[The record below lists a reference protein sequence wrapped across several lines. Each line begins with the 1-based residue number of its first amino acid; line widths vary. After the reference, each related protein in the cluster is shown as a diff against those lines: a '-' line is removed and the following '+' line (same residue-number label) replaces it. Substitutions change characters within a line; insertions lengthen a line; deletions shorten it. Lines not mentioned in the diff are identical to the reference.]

1 MLSSISS
8 QRVSHCGAVVATA
21 LALCLLSACGTMDT
35 NRRASDAR
43 ATINTPSAPTRTPDV
58 QAIPPTEEARSR
70 FAEAVA
76 AMEKVRFDEARA
88 IFATLA
94 ERYPHMSGPHTNLGI
109 LSAHIDN
116 DAARA
121 LAHFRAAV
129 AAKPENAVAHNWMGV
144 LYRKQGDYA
153 EAEQH
158 YRAALQ
164 AAPDYAYA
172 HRNLGVLY
180 DRYLDRPSDATRHY
194 EAYRRLA
201 QDGDALMA
209 EVWLRTLREDALKRP
224 EVAAMDA
231 GAQP

>member
-1 MLSSISS
+1 
-8 QRVSHCGAVVATA
+8 
-21 LALCLLSACGTMDT
+21 
-35 NRRASDAR
+35 
-43 ATINTPSAPTRTPDV
+43 
-58 QAIPPTEEARSR
+58 
-70 FAEAVA
+70 
-76 AMEKVRFDEARA
+76 
-88 IFATLA
+88 
-94 ERYPHMSGPHTNLGI
+94 
-109 LSAHIDN
+109 
-116 DAARA
+116 
-121 LAHFRAAV
+121 
-129 AAKPENAVAHNWMGV
+129 MGV